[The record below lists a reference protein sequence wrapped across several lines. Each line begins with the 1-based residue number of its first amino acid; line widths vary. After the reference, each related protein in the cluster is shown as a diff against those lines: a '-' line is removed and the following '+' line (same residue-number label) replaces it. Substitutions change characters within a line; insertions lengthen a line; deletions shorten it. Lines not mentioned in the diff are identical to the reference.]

1 MSNSRNTI
9 KNILERL
16 SKDVPIATEND
27 IAEVIRTQYPSCD
40 VPRKEKNIVLEGV
53 EMTVPLCTSQETK
66 KMLIRDKS
74 PLLEIYKDLDRGD
87 ILVIKEAGDN
97 DLLVTNLSI
106 KEEYRKPFKIEKLD
120 IVKGNYNIIRR
131 RSIDLIKT
139 LERLEI

>member
-1 MSNSRNTI
+1 MRNSRNTI
-9 KNILERL
+9 NNILERL
-16 SKDVPIATEND
+16 SKDIPIATEND
-27 IAEVIRTQYPSCD
+27 IAEVIRTQYPSCEI
-40 VPRKEKNIVLEGV
+40 PRGERNIVLEGM

-66 KMLIRDKS
+66 KMLIRDRS

-97 DLLVTNLSI
+97 ELLVTNLSI

-120 IVKGNYNIIRR
+120 IVKGNFNIIRR